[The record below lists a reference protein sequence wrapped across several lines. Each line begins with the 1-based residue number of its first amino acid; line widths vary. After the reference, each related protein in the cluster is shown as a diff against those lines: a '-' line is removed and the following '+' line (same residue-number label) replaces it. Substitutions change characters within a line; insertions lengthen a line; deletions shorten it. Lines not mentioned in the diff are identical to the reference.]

1 MGTLMTEYRF
11 HWRPA
16 DGARIAKPS
25 VTLEAASHLHGA
37 AIALRQFME
46 QGCDIAG
53 PLAHLDIVDA
63 NNAKQTLLVEE
74 VLAWL
79 HEPQQREFVAGAGL
93 TRLIASDL

>member
-1 MGTLMTEYRF
+1 MIEYRF

-16 DGARIAKPS
+16 DGVRVTKPS

-46 QGCDIAG
+46 QGCDIAA
-53 PLAHLDIVDA
+53 PLAHLDIVDT
-63 NNAKQTLLVEE
+63 NSAKQTLLVEE

-93 TRLIASDL
+93 TRLLASDL

>member
-1 MGTLMTEYRF
+1 MLELVEGNFRGADVVGTLIT
-11 HWRPA
+11 A
-16 DGARIAKPS
+16 DAW
-25 VTLEAASHLHGA
+25 ASHLHGA

-46 QGCDIAG
+46 QGWDIAA

-79 HEPQQREFVAGAGL
+79 HEPQQREFVGGAGL
-93 TRLIASDL
+93 TRLLASDL